1 MDAADLEQRRERIR
15 SEMGGLARIAAVH
28 AEGAPTV
35 RESIAA
41 LTDADSF
48 EEVGTFAASENTADR
63 EATPGD
69 GKIGGH
75 ATIDGRPVTVAGDDI
90 TVKRGS
96 SSVVGGERVA
106 RLYRLAE
113 RQGNPF
119 VYLGATG
126 GARLPDSLGSEGLA
140 KIPPP
145 VHLGRRERRV
155 PLATVIAGPSFGG
168 SSFVSALSDFVVQVR
183 GTCLAV
189 TSPGV
194 IQGATGEQIS
204 ADDLGGPD
212 VHLTRTGQIDLVA
225 ETHDE
230 AFALVR
236 RFLGYLPSNRWSPAP
251 RGPRAEVTDDE
262 GLPAL
267 VPESRRRAYDMRKV
281 LARVLDDGSWFELRP
296 GFGRSVLTG
305 LGRID
310 GHAVGVVANQPL
322 HQAGVLTPDS
332 CDKAVRLICL
342 CDAFDIPIVFLQ
354 DCPGFMVGSAVEHSR
369 LLYKSVL
376 LLQAMSLARTP
387 RLCVVVRKGFGLAY
401 FTLGGNDMGSDLLCA
416 WPGAEISLMDP
427 EVGAKVVP
435 AGEDPPDFGPL
446 AAAAIM
452 KVDEIIHPRETRPVL
467 ARALGRL
474 DGRVH
479 DPGADRPLASWPT
492 CW

>member
-1 MDAADLEQRRERIR
+1 MDAFEHRREQIR
-15 SEMGGLARIAAVH
+15 SQMGGPERIAAVH
-28 AEGAPTV
+28 AEGAPTI
-35 RESIAA
+35 RESIAV
-41 LTDADSF
+41 LTDPGSF
-48 EEVGTFAASENTADR
+48 EEVGTFAASENPADR
-63 EATPGD
+63 AVTPGD

-106 RLYRLAE
+106 RLYLLAE

-145 VHLGRRERRV
+145 VHLGRRQRRV
-155 PLATVIAGPSFGG
+155 PLATVIVGPSYGG

-183 GTCLAV
+183 GTSLAV

-194 IQGATGEQIS
+194 IQGATGEVIS
-204 ADDLGGPD
+204 ADDLGGPE
-212 VHLTRTGQIDLVA
+212 VHLSRTGQIDLVA
-225 ETHDE
+225 DSHDE

-236 RFLGYLPSNRWSPAP
+236 RFLSYLPSNRWSRAP
-251 RGPRAEVTDDE
+251 RGARADVADDAE
-262 GLPAL
+262 LPAL
-267 VPESRRRAYDMRKV
+267 LPESRRRAYDMRKV
-281 LARVLDDGSWFELRP
+281 LGRVLDEDSWFELRP

-310 GHAVGVVANQPL
+310 GHSVGVVASQPL

-332 CDKAVRLICL
+332 CDKTVRLICL
-342 CDAFDIPIVFLQ
+342 CDAFDIPVVFLQ
-354 DCPGFMVGSAVEHSR
+354 DCPGFLVGSAVEHSR

-387 RLCVVVRKGFGLAY
+387 RLGVVVRKAFGLAY
-401 FTLGGNDMGSDLLCA
+401 FTLGGNDMGMDLLCA

-435 AGEDPPDFGPL
+435 PDAEPPDFGPMS
-446 AAAAIM
+446 AAALM
-452 KVDEIIHPRETRPVL
+452 KVDEVIHPRETRPVL
-467 ARALGRL
+467 ARALERL
-474 DGRVH
+474 DRRAH
-479 DPGADRPLASWPT
+479 DPAADRPLASWPT